1 MWDSHPLLHKEFLGQ
16 ALIHCN
22 GARPP
27 VTPPPVVRDARD
39 DLDGC
44 NASAA
49 MATVA
54 AGALTESGEQPS
66 PGKVFVYS
74 AASHADA
81 PPSPSWVNVD
91 PPGVAVPAAHDEP
104 APARWYRLTTG
115 DKHADEVHH
124 RLESHGH
131 GRDDLGEILVICES
145 LPGGE
150 TGASSAPRRHV
161 PTDYQLDD
169 DVAGALMVDEY
180 LHVDVAY
187 GRNLLASDFNKGEAH
202 LATSDPYAVIRLWPP
217 GPGEKPLVKLPFVD
231 SLPKHV
237 NIPGT
242 GRLPQFLPR
251 SLPLPLP
258 GVLHVRRP
266 ETEASFAEGDSA
278 DLDEARFAH
287 KRRTRVVPNT
297 LDPEWNAA
305 FAFRPRPGLTHIK
318 VTVWDRDVGAADA
331 DDYIGEV
338 LVPLPKKHKTL
349 RAGDV
354 ATAGS
359 QDVDKPGAQRDAAG
373 RWVTPKDDADE
384 DVATNVVQG
393 WFPLQTDKA
402 HEADI
407 KRLLRRMGRPDEA
420 PVPPAL
426 GEVFVRVSFGPE
438 RDLIGCW
445 PQHRP
450 SLRSRIGTLRVR
462 VLSGSKLPDL
472 PGEDVYAVHVLF
484 EQKRSTTRAIASKN
498 PIWNSSFEYGV
509 TEIAGDVVLRLL
521 NRGGAIGE
529 VCVPVAS
536 LLPFD
541 PADPRTELEGH
552 LRTPADAKPQWYDV
566 LKPRR
571 PGESFHRVRNR
582 PAQPLGSLCV
592 SLSLELCKTLPFSYL
607 APEVLPLAAPP
618 GRSAEDKPSF
628 ANLTLA
634 CSRLVD
640 AVLAIA
646 VAPLRTVLYLQSWQ
660 APHLNA
666 CLLALL
672 LVCCS
677 TAGGWRLARAF
688 WPLLL
693 TMFFGLN
700 GFVSGLIQQDDP
712 VYIWQDERESDIV
725 ASRIHAQKEKLR
737 EWHRQAEQDIA
748 RNRGETGPRNPA
760 QRQSYLAMWRNV
772 QVQLAYTQDIANAAA
787 DKLEKACNALSWT
800 DPHCSAVSLAL
811 LVVIGLLGCCARLL
825 LLVALHLC
833 PLEARHAVAML
844 CLLCLAPAPYPMR
857 RVLDSIEESLMRVMP
872 VPVGSLTLGAGL
884 ESTRLEAA
892 MSSVHLRAKVALET
906 AAAADARQR
915 KADEVRDAR
924 SRVQGARLG
933 VNLWGALCKVIDR
946 APNNARVKHVKMTH
960 RCLRAQGVE
969 AVDKAAHGGP
979 RPLSASAANTSSQPL
994 PS

>member
-1 MWDSHPLLHKEFLGQ
+1 MK
-16 ALIHCN
+16 ITRR
-22 GARPP
+22 ARS
-27 VTPPPVVRDARD
+27 V
-39 DLDGC
+39 L
-44 NASAA
+44 
-49 MATVA
+49 
-54 AGALTESGEQPS
+54 Q
-66 PGKVFVYS
+66 
-74 AASHADA
+74 
-81 PPSPSWVNVD
+81 
-91 PPGVAVPAAHDEP
+91 
-104 APARWYRLTTG
+104 
-115 DKHADEVHH
+115 
-124 RLESHGH
+124 
-131 GRDDLGEILVICES
+131 
-145 LPGGE
+145 
-150 TGASSAPRRHV
+150 
-161 PTDYQLDD
+161 
-169 DVAGALMVDEY
+169 
-180 LHVDVAY
+180 
-187 GRNLLASDFNKGEAH
+187 AH

-237 NIPGT
+237 NIPGS
-242 GRLPQFLPR
+242 GRLPGFLPR

-266 ETEASFAEGDSA
+266 ETEASFAVGDSA

-287 KRRTRVVPNT
+287 KRRTRVVANT

-338 LVPLPKKHKTL
+338 LVPVPKKQTTL
-349 RAGDV
+349 RPGDV
-354 ATAGS
+354 ASTGA
-359 QDVDKPGAQRDAAG
+359 QEVDRPGAQRDASG
-373 RWVTPKDDADE
+373 RWVME
-384 DVATNVVQG
+384 EVATNVVQG
-393 WFPLQTDKA
+393 WWPLQTDKA

-438 RDLIGCW
+438 RDLTGCW

-472 PGEDVYAVHVLF
+472 PGEDVYAVHVLY
-484 EQKRSTTRAIASKN
+484 EQRRSTTRAIASKN
-498 PIWNSSFEYGV
+498 PVWDTTFDYAV

-521 NRGGAIGE
+521 NRGGAVGE

-541 PADPRTELEGH
+541 GTDARHELEGH
-552 LRTPADAKPQWYDV
+552 LRTPANIKPQWYDV

-582 PAQPLGSLCV
+582 PAQPLGSLCI
-592 SLSLELCKTLPFSYL
+592 SLTLELSKTLPFCYL

-640 AVLAIA
+640 ATISIA

-666 CLLALL
+666 GLLALL

-677 TAGGWRLARAF
+677 TAGGWCLARAT

-693 TMFFGLN
+693 ALFFGLN
-700 GFVSGLIQQDDP
+700 GYVSALIQADDP
-712 VYIWQDERESDIV
+712 TYIWQDERESDIV

-737 EWHRQAEQDIA
+737 EWHRQAEQDVA
-748 RNRGETGPRNPA
+748 RNRGEAGPRNPA

-772 QVQLAYTQDIANAAA
+772 QVQLAYTQDTANAAA
-787 DKLEKACNALSWT
+787 DKLERACNALSWA

-811 LVVIGLLGCCARLL
+811 LFVIGLLGCCARL
-825 LLVALHLC
+825 ALMMVLHVS
-833 PLEARHAVAML
+833 PLESRHVVAML
-844 CLLCLAPAPYPMR
+844 GLLSLAPYPYAMR
-857 RVLDSIEESLMRVMP
+857 RFLDSAEEGLMRVMP

-884 ESTRLEAA
+884 ENTRLEAV
-892 MSSVHLRAKVALET
+892 MSSAHLRARVALET

-915 KADEVRDAR
+915 KANEARDAR
-924 SRVQGARLG
+924 SRVRGAHLG
-933 VNLWGALCKVIDR
+933 VNLWGCLCKVIDR
-946 APNNARVKHVKMTH
+946 APNNARVKHMRMTH

-969 AVDKAAHGGP
+969 AVEEAAHGGP
-979 RPLSASAANTSSQPL
+979 RPLSASAAHTSSQPL
-994 PS
+994 PT